1 VKFVTRMSRRQFEF
15 NLEKGVEKTFFSNA
29 KDKTDENIYNL
40 FEFGNVCF
48 VKFINAYF
56 LFLRKY
62 FE

>member
-1 VKFVTRMSRRQFEF
+1 MSRRQFEF
-15 NLEKGVEKTFFSNA
+15 NLEKHFSSNA

-56 LFLRKY
+56 LFLGKY